1 MTEFI
6 TNTELPLRGLHN
18 MWIKLPRDLVDRIHD
33 RMIDISG
40 GSYGVLNSGNIDSAL
55 SSPLASFG
63 GVDLYDTDL
72 KKCCKLFHAIVSNH
86 GYVDGNKR
94 VGLFLFLLSLEL
106 CDINMDG
113 ITHTDAEELA
123 TSIAGGITTVD
134 ELYEIVSD
142 LLGME

>member
-1 MTEFI
+1 
-6 TNTELPLRGLHN
+6 

-94 VGLFLFLLSLEL
+94 IGLFLFIMSLEL
-106 CDINMDG
+106 CG
-113 ITHTDAEELA
+113 IGSNEITNEKAEELSI
-123 TSIAGGITTVD
+123 SIADGKITVE
-134 ELYEIVSD
+134 ELYERVSA
-142 LLGME
+142 LLGKE

>member
-1 MTEFI
+1 
-6 TNTELPLRGLHN
+6 

-72 KKCCKLFHAIVSNH
+72 KKCCKLFHATVLNH

-94 VGLFLFLLSLEL
+94 IGLFLFIMSLEL
-106 CDINMDG
+106 CG
-113 ITHTDAEELA
+113 IGSNEITNEKAEELSI
-123 TSIAGGITTVD
+123 SIADGKITVE
-134 ELYEIVSD
+134 ELYERVSA
-142 LLGME
+142 LLGKE

>member
-1 MTEFI
+1 MTESI

-94 VGLFLFLLSLEL
+94 VGLFLFILSLEL
-106 CDINMDG
+106 CDINTDG
-113 ITHTDAEELA
+113 ITYTDAEKLA
-123 TSIAGGITTVD
+123 TSIAEGRATVD
-134 ELYEIVSD
+134 GVYEIISD
-142 LLGME
+142 ITGV

>member
-1 MTEFI
+1 
-6 TNTELPLRGLHN
+6 

-40 GSYGVLNSGNIDSAL
+40 GSYGVLNSGNTDSAL

-94 VGLFLFLLSLEL
+94 IGLFLFIMSLEL
-106 CDINMDG
+106 CG
-113 ITHTDAEELA
+113 IGSNEITNEKAEELSI
-123 TSIAGGITTVD
+123 SIADGKITVE
-134 ELYEIVSD
+134 ELYERVSA
-142 LLGME
+142 LLGKE

>member
-1 MTEFI
+1 
-6 TNTELPLRGLHN
+6 
-18 MWIKLPRDLVDRIHD
+18 MWVKLPRELVDRIHD

-94 VGLFLFLLSLEL
+94 VGLFLFILSLEL
-106 CDINMDG
+106 CNVNMDG
-113 ITHTDAEELA
+113 ITYADAEELA
-123 TSIAGGITTVD
+123 TSIADGSITTE
-134 ELYEIVSD
+134 ELYGKVSN
-142 LLGME
+142 LLGEE